1 MRTHLALVLAV
12 ALSLPVAAQPTLP
25 PMQQLDYPVLAV
37 GDTGQFRVQIPAY
50 AGGQG
55 RVSYAAHA
63 LMPGSSVD
71 LGYRFTAAECG
82 EGFTPYV
89 HYNDRGVVCSRF
101 GEAPHAAF
109 EMVVTVRNVGAAE
122 GEALMPEGLG
132 YLVYD
137 LGSVTA
143 PWRLYGVRP

>member
-1 MRTHLALVLAV
+1 MKRFSCGLLLCLLA
-12 ALSLPVAAQPTLP
+12 PAAFAGP
-25 PMQQLDYPVLAV
+25 PPLRQLDHPVLAV
-37 GDTGQFRVQIPAY
+37 GDIGRFRVQVSAY

-63 LMPGSSVD
+63 LMPGTD
-71 LGYRFTAAECG
+71 DDPGYRFIAAECG

-109 EMVVTVRNVGAAE
+109 EMVVTVLNVGAAD
-122 GEALMPEGLG
+122 GETVMPEGLG
-132 YLVYD
+132 ALVYD
-137 LGSVTA
+137 IGSAVA
-143 PWRLYGVRP
+143 PWRIYGVR

>member
-1 MRTHLALVLAV
+1 MKPCFCGLLLSV
-12 ALSLPVAAQPTLP
+12 AIPLRAEPMPP
-25 PMQQLDYPVLAV
+25 PMRQLDFPVLAV
-37 GDTGQFRVQIPAY
+37 GDIGQFRVHVPAY

-63 LMPGSSVD
+63 LMPGTD
-71 LGYRFTAAECG
+71 DDPGYRFIAAECG

-109 EMVVTVRNVGAAE
+109 EMVVTVFNVGAAD
-122 GEALMPEGLG
+122 GETVMPEGLG
-132 YLVYD
+132 ALVYD
-137 LGSVTA
+137 IGSAVA
-143 PWRLYGVRP
+143 PWRIYGVR

>member
-1 MRTHLALVLAV
+1 MKPYLCGLLLSV
-12 ALSLPVAAQPTLP
+12 AIPLRAEPMPP
-25 PMQQLDYPVLAV
+25 PMQQLDFPVLAV
-37 GDTGQFRVQIPAY
+37 GDIGQFRVHAPAY

-63 LMPGSSVD
+63 LMPGTD
-71 LGYRFTAAECG
+71 DDRGYRFIAAECG

-109 EMVVTVRNVGAAE
+109 EMVVTVLNVGAVD
-122 GEALMPEGLG
+122 GETMMPEGLG
-132 YLVYD
+132 ALVYD
-137 LGSVTA
+137 IGSAVA
-143 PWRLYGVRP
+143 PWRIYGVR